1 MKKNWLQILSLA
13 LNVTLLI
20 TLLVTRA
27 ELVNTRT
34 ILKSNLD
41 GIAWRLFDMDDQ
53 MCIRDRSEAGWKV
66 GD

>member
-13 LNVTLLI
+13 LNVALLI

-34 ILKSNLD
+34 ILTMIRWPL
-41 GIAWRLFDMDDQ
+41 AVPWARLWRNKQPSL
-53 MCIRDRSEAGWKV
+53 
-66 GD
+66 

>member
-34 ILKSNLD
+34 ILKSN
-41 GIAWRLFDMDDQ
+41 GRYRVAAFRY
-53 MCIRDRSEAGWKV
+53 G
-66 GD
+66 